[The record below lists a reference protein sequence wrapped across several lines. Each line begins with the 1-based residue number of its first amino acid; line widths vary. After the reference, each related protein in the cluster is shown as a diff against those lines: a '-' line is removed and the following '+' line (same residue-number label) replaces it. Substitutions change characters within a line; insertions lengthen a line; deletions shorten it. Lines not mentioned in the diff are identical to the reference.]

1 MKLTLQEA
9 SGTIKNGTSG
19 SGDLR
24 GYDVTGLPAGE
35 CAQIALFNQAWRVLR
50 WNDQWHGNW
59 SGSYSTAEAAL
70 DALRKELLIV
80 A

>member
-19 SGDLR
+19 SGDLC
-24 GYDVTGLPAGE
+24 GYDVAGLPAGE
-35 CAQIALFNQAWRVLR
+35 CAQIAHFNQAWSVLR
-50 WNDQWHGNW
+50 WNDEWHGNW
-59 SGSYSTAEAAL
+59 SGSYPTAEAAL
-70 DALRKELLIV
+70 DALRKELLVV